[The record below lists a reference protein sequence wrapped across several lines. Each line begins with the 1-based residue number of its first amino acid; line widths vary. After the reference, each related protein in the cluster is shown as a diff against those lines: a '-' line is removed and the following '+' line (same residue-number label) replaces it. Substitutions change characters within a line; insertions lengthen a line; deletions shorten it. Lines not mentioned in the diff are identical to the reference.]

1 MSEVSEKQVEANRL
15 NGLKGGVKSE
25 AGKEKV
31 RLNALKHGLLSQ
43 EVYLE
48 SENKETLQ
56 ELVGNLFL
64 SIQPEGELEKIL
76 ADRIV
81 SGVWRLRRLLVI
93 ERSVLELKE
102 GLNLNS
108 LTYGS
113 DQTEKAE
120 IRDMLKDDL
129 FERLMRYETTIER
142 GIYRALHELQRLQA
156 MRKGQ
161 SVNLPMAI
169 DIQGVQE

>member
-1 MSEVSEKQVEANRL
+1 M
-15 NGLKGGVKSE
+15 
-25 AGKEKV
+25 
-31 RLNALKHGLLSQ
+31 
-43 EVYLE
+43 
-48 SENKETLQ
+48 
-56 ELVGNLFL
+56 
-64 SIQPEGELEKIL
+64 
-76 ADRIV
+76 
-81 SGVWRLRRLLVI
+81 LVI

-102 GLNLNS
+102 GLTLHS
-108 LTYGS
+108 LTYGD
-113 DQTEKAE
+113 DQVEKAE

-161 SVNLPMAI
+161 AVNLPVAI

>member
-1 MSEVSEKQVEANRL
+1 M
-15 NGLKGGVKSE
+15 
-25 AGKEKV
+25 
-31 RLNALKHGLLSQ
+31 
-43 EVYLE
+43 
-48 SENKETLQ
+48 
-56 ELVGNLFL
+56 
-64 SIQPEGELEKIL
+64 
-76 ADRIV
+76 
-81 SGVWRLRRLLVI
+81 LVI

-102 GLNLNS
+102 GFTLHI
-108 LTYGS
+108 LTYGD
-113 DQTEKAE
+113 DQVEKAE

-161 SVNLPMAI
+161 AVNLPVAI